1 MRRMLVILL
10 TLLILLGAGMA
21 RAEETTM
28 SVMDT
33 ILSFKQEIPGAS
45 ALDNLAIR
53 ARQEL
58 GTGIRQVTW
67 RWEQGKFSRR

>member
-1 MRRMLVILL
+1 MRRMLAILL
-10 TLLILLGAGMA
+10 TLLMLPGMA

-58 GTGIRQVTW
+58 GTGTVSYTHLTLPT
-67 RWEQGKFSRR
+67 KA

>member
-1 MRRMLVILL
+1 MRRMLAILL
-10 TLLILLGAGMA
+10 TLLMLPGMA

-67 RWEQGKFSRR
+67 R

>member
-1 MRRMLVILL
+1 MRRMLAFLL
-10 TLLILLGAGMA
+10 TLLILPGMA

-33 ILSFKQEIPGAS
+33 ILSFKQEIPGKA

-53 ARQEL
+53 ARHE
-58 GTGIRQVTW
+58 TD
-67 RWEQGKFSRR
+67 